1 MQTLKHST
9 RISSVVADMIA
20 NEELTKGLLV
30 GNTVFLTVGGLNYT
44 VILKNDKLAM
54 IITNPDNSELVD
66 GYDND
71 VVCAVAI
78 LLKKYEIMV
87 NNEPCLVKLNT
98 FKALVRPAGVVGG
111 IAIACIGA
119 YLLYQ
124 RFAS

>member
-87 NNEPCLVKLNT
+87 NNEQD
-98 FKALVRPAGVVGG
+98 
-111 IAIACIGA
+111 AIKQVQDFC
-119 YLLYQ
+119 Q
-124 RFAS
+124 EE